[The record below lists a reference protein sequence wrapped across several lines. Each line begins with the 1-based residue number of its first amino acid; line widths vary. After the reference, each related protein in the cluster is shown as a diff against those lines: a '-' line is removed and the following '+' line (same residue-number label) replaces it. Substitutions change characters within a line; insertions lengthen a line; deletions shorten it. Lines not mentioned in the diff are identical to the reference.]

1 MIHAFSTVMGPGTEH
16 SAVTA
21 ITTMILSTQGRKRF
35 PPRKVWE
42 DNIFLAMLAS
52 ELRDTIFVLILP
64 CDFKLCLC

>member
-52 ELRDTIFVLILP
+52 ELRDNHFLS
-64 CDFKLCLC
+64 